1 MLLMNGLIAFNVNN
15 MSLGWGKSFLF
26 IQLLHPRHLYL
37 FFSKNNVTN
46 GGLFC
51 LVDLLGVYPSGP
63 SCVSGA
69 VLLSD
74 VLALVVI
81 G

>member
-1 MLLMNGLIAFNVNN
+1 MNGLIAFNVNN

-46 GGLFC
+46 GGLFY

-63 SCVSGA
+63 CVSGA